1 MSQLNEKRILNPK
14 QIHQI
19 WISLLKVLRKLYST
33 NSKDDIETAND
44 QPISSF
50 YVPFKD
56 VCLHYEDNEQKQ
68 FDSIEYLVQQAI
80 NDGLLM
86 HKSKHLNNTDTNTKI
101 DSTEPE
107 HEPDAV
113 LIALPPELNTV
124 TGINGMVGHDRFC
137 FECHLGGNSLIECQ
151 LCWRVYHESCVQT
164 AHEFAVQLDLDKKSK
179 FIFNIKNFHCPLCV
193 LSRKFEE
200 NSIGSRQFSQEEF
213 NEILSFAYQRFKA
226 KSNQISRSLL
236 RLKDYPFP
244 PLLLSTVITES
255 SSTSSCATT
264 HGMSTLNELSIK
276 LALKYISVKAIDL
289 TEIENKL
296 DESEY
301 TSISDFLG
309 DCLTFKHMI
318 EVVIISAFESNLHRR
333 IHDTLNR
340 MLDACRY
347 EIKEMLGCIDCYQ
360 NSNMPNTERHWFC
373 KPCDPPHVLV
383 FAKQKGYPFWPAKV
397 IKPRN
402 VTKFDSFEEVDVRFF
417 GANHERSIVH
427 PSNIMDI
434 NSSLIRLCITKPNP
448 SLEKALAELRVHRE
462 MLEKLEKG
470 IDSNNSTSEEQN
482 GDGGKVSRTF
492 NKRLIKPS
500 WKMAESNDGA
510 KVKRPKSRAS
520 GVKRSRTNTTESE
533 SATTHIDSD
542 SDKNDKSNSP
552 NETDIEQEIQDSVER
567 KRTNNIHRS
576 ENDDSTSTDV
586 DENVESEID
595 VPLQKKTKS
604 NGSIKRNDSDQF
616 TGDSNKDIEVDK
628 NVSNGEEATVK
639 RGRGRPRKYFSN
651 DSTIVSPSKKKE
663 KVAAHERRIRKN
675 KILYSPQTQN
685 KAKKVSSDILNQT
698 SSSTSLP
705 VSKGRKSKIFNLVSV
720 NLTPNSSDLIKRRP
734 RSRSPGSGN
743 RLILKNGRKRSIS
756 PLKSPKSTNV
766 NASVVSNSSPVS
778 KNTERARRRKQN
790 IERQRQLILA
800 RRKQE
805 PILPKHIPP
814 VTATKSSPAC
824 LAPNSINKTI
834 ISSVCTPLL
843 NKNQNLLLNQS
854 LASPILNNQLNQSST
869 INHHQISNLNSI
881 SDNQAETN
889 SISTKPES
897 SSKSLAADQTDSCQE
912 RSEEHYSPSSVLK
925 PLMNGD
931 EQTIENDVKDST
943 ECVVNNCILDTNV
956 QNEIVDEKVE
966 PTKIDRV
973 DDDYDDDDNDND
985 DDPYQYNDE
994 QLEEEI
1000 NEYITYQSE
1009 KEMYEQQWQLLQQQQ
1024 QQHLLQQQ
1032 FAQIPVANNYP
1043 VLSNGFVRPSH
1054 FTPITEPAQIKKLT
1068 DPPKKYLEYSS
1079 SMIYSPTIKN
1089 RTLVNAYL
1097 HEMSNNSFPPSK
1109 NDYLAHLILR
1119 KDEPEPEPE
1128 ILSPTRKR
1136 GRPPKGSTGDE
1147 LLDRSGKA
1155 RSIVEKSYLQESAC
1169 DRACLMKNIK
1179 TFKKFRD
1186 FVETQNKE
1194 EINKCKREIEEL
1206 KQEVYKLKNQK
1217 IGLED
1222 ELSRHRELSKRID
1235 PQFVDQLQDKHRRQ
1249 ISEIKRKQWCVNC
1262 EAEAAYFC
1270 CFNTNYCSPE
1280 CQHKHWL
1287 SEHKNNCTRNHR
1299 TTESIKND

>member
-567 KRTNNIHRS
+567 KRTNNVHRS

-705 VSKGRKSKIFNLVSV
+705 VSKGRKSKIFNLF
-720 NLTPNSSDLIKRRP
+720 
-734 RSRSPGSGN
+734 RSYKKTSAFQITGSGN

-931 EQTIENDVKDST
+931 EQTIEND
-943 ECVVNNCILDTNV
+943 
-956 QNEIVDEKVE
+956 
-966 PTKIDRV
+966 
-973 DDDYDDDDNDND
+973 
-985 DDPYQYNDE
+985 
-994 QLEEEI
+994 
-1000 NEYITYQSE
+1000 
-1009 KEMYEQQWQLLQQQQ
+1009 
-1024 QQHLLQQQ
+1024 
-1032 FAQIPVANNYP
+1032 
-1043 VLSNGFVRPSH
+1043 
-1054 FTPITEPAQIKKLT
+1054 
-1068 DPPKKYLEYSS
+1068 KYLEYSS

-1262 EAEAAYFC
+1262 EAEAAYFWLVYF